1 MKSDAMNKK
10 NVIHRV
16 LDFYKEGFKNMD
28 IGRVLW
34 VVVLVKLFIIFII
47 LRLFFMPD
55 TLKEK
60 AGKGNEAAYVSS
72 QMMLSD
78 DDQ

>member
-1 MKSDAMNKK
+1 MKKK
-10 NVIHRV
+10 GVIRRV
-16 LDFYKEGFKNMD
+16 IDFYKEGFRNMD
-28 IGRVLW
+28 VGRVLW

-72 QMMLSD
+72 QMQLSD
-78 DDQ
+78 DD